1 MQRYISLLL
10 VVVLS
15 VLVIVFSGCSSNS
28 PPKLPGEKNRSGG
41 EGKIVGS
48 GVDVAD
54 IPVWFL
60 NPPSDPDN
68 LYAATTSS
76 ATDLS
81 MAFETAENAGRVDI
95 TSEIQTKVTAMF
107 RRYRREVGA
116 GEDSELESLSEA
128 ISQEV
133 VSEVVRGIRR
143 ELGEVKQE
151 GSVTY
156 RVYVLMKMPLR
167 LAKETLVRKVRADSD
182 MHFRFRASEA
192 FKELEAEVEKYEQE

>member
-10 VVVLS
+10 VLVLS
-15 VLVIVFSGCSSNS
+15 VLVIVFSGCSSNP
-28 PPKLPGEKNRSGG
+28 PPKLPGEKNGSGG
-41 EGKIVGS
+41 EGKTRGS
-48 GVDVAD
+48 GVDVDD
-54 IPVWFL
+54 IPAWFL

-76 ATDLS
+76 AADLS

-107 RRYRREVGA
+107 RRYRQEVGA

-167 LAKETLVRKVRADSD
+167 LAKATLVSKVKADSN
-182 MHFRFRASEA
+182 MHLRFRASEA
-192 FKELEAEVEKYEQE
+192 FKELEKEVEQYEQK

>member
-1 MQRYISLLL
+1 MQRSISLLL

-15 VLVIVFSGCSSNS
+15 VLVIVFSGCSST
-28 PPKLPGEKNRSGG
+28 PPPQPPRVEVKTGG
-41 EGKIVGS
+41 G
-48 GVDVAD
+48 GVDVDD
-54 IPVWFL
+54 IPAWFL

-76 ATDLS
+76 STNLS
-81 MAFETAENAGRVDI
+81 MAFDTAEDAGRVDI

-107 RRYRREVGA
+107 RRYRQEVGA
-116 GEDSELESLSEA
+116 GEDSELASFSEA
-128 ISQEV
+128 ISKEG

-167 LAKETLVRKVRADSD
+167 LAKETLVRKVKADGD
-182 MHFRFRASEA
+182 MHLRFRASEA
-192 FKELEAEVEKYEQE
+192 FKELEKEVEKYEQK

>member
-10 VVVLS
+10 VVALS
-15 VLVIVFSGCSSNS
+15 VLVIVFSGCSST
-28 PPKLPGEKNRSGG
+28 PAPKPDGENKSSG
-41 EGKIVGS
+41 EGKTSGG
-48 GVDVAD
+48 GVDVDD
-54 IPVWFL
+54 IPAWFL
-60 NPPSDPDN
+60 NPPSDSDN

-76 ATDLS
+76 STNLS
-81 MAFETAENAGRVDI
+81 MAFDTAEDAGRVDI

-107 RRYRREVGA
+107 RRYRQEVGA
-116 GEDSELESLSEA
+116 GEDSELASFSEA

-143 ELGEVKQE
+143 ELGEVKRE

-167 LAKETLVRKVRADSD
+167 LAKETLVRKVKADGD
-182 MHFRFRASEA
+182 MHLRFRASEA
-192 FKELEAEVEKYEQE
+192 FKELEKEVEKYEQK